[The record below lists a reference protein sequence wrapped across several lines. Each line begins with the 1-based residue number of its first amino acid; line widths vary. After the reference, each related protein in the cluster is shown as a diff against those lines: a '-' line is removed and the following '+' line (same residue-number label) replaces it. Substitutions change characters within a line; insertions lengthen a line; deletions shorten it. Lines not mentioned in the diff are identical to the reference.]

1 MDVVLLERRLELA
14 FENQRWFDLV
24 RTDRFTTE
32 LASYEAEY
40 NPGSG
45 TAEIQNHNVQPHMR
59 YFPIPYEQIQLAAPG
74 VLTQN
79 PGY

>member
-24 RTDRFTTE
+24 RTGRFTSE
-32 LASYEAEY
+32 LTSFEAEY

-45 TAEIQNHNVQPHMR
+45 QAEVQNINVQPHMQ

-79 PGY
+79 QGY